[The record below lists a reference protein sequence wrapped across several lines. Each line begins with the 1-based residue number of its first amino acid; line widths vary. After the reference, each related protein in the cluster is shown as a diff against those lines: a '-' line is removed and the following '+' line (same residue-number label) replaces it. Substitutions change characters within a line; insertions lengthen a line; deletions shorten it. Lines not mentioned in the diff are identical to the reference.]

1 MSDPRVSMVTMPK
14 WGLTM
19 TQGRVVK
26 WLVPE
31 GADVAVGDE
40 LLDVETE
47 KIASAVEAPVA
58 GVLRRHVAGEGRVVP
73 VSGLLAVIADPAV
86 PDAEV
91 DALVQGFLADFT
103 PGKEEAGAEAEGP
116 APVHVQVDGRS
127 IRYLQLGEGG
137 EPVVLVHG
145 FGGDL
150 NNWLFNHEVLS
161 AGRAVYALDLPGHG
175 GSSKDVG
182 DGTVG
187 FLAGVVA
194 RFMDALGLDRVHLV
208 GHSLGG
214 AVAAELALLE
224 PDRSRSLTLVSS
236 VGLGPEINTDF
247 VNGFARAR
255 LRGEIRPVLEAL
267 FADPALVTR
276 RLVEDVLRYKRI
288 DGVDEALA
296 AIAAGLVASDGT
308 QAVSFRDRLAG
319 YPGSVL
325 VIRGMHDRVVPF
337 GHGDGL
343 PGTVRAEVIDGTG
356 HMPMMESPAEF
367 NRLLLDFLP

>member
-1 MSDPRVSMVTMPK
+1 MLIMPK

-19 TQGRVVK
+19 TQGRVAK

-31 GADVAVGDE
+31 GANVAAGDE

-58 GVLRRHVAGEGRVVP
+58 GVLRRHVAGEGQAVP

-91 DALVQGFLADFT
+91 DAFVQGFQADFT
-103 PGKEEAGAEAEGP
+103 PEKAEAEAQAEGP
-116 APVHVQVDGRS
+116 APEHVQVDGRP
-127 IRYLQLGEGG
+127 IRYLKLGEGG
-137 EPVVLVHG
+137 EPVVLLHG

-150 NNWLFNHEVLS
+150 NIWLFNHEVLS
-161 AGRAVYALDLPGHG
+161 AGRDVYALDLPGHG

-194 RFMDALGLDRVHLV
+194 GYMDALGLGRVHLV

-214 AVAAELALLE
+214 AVAAELALAE
-224 PDRSRSLTLVSS
+224 PGRVRSLTLVSS
-236 VGLGPEINTDF
+236 VGLGREINIGFLD
-247 VNGFARAR
+247 GFARAR
-255 LRGEIRPVLEAL
+255 RRGEVRPVLEAL
-267 FADPALVTR
+267 FADPVLVTR
-276 RLVEDVLRYKRI
+276 RLVEDVLRYKRL

-296 AIAAGLVASDGT
+296 TIAAGLVAPDGT
-308 QAVSFRDRLAG
+308 QAVAVRDRLAS
-319 YPGSVL
+319 YPGPLL
-325 VIRGMHDRVVPF
+325 VIRGPHDRIVPP
-337 GHGDGL
+337 GHADGL
-343 PGTVRAEVIDGTG
+343 PGTVRVEIVDGTG